1 MGSVL
6 LLLFSCAV
14 PGDDSF
20 SGGGTPGE
28 PTGGGG
34 SVGGSDGGSDGGD
47 DGAGTDDTGKP
58 VGCTADDLEWS
69 SLAQNNRASKP
80 FYSGDTI
87 TFWGYVDNPCGNTVS
102 LTLESTCLFDIVSL
116 QPPNG
121 APTQQATVNGCTTT
135 SQVVDLES
143 SDLLTKAHTWGP
155 LYVMGTY
162 SYGLRVTTPDALVL
176 TGSFT
181 IQ

>member
-1 MGSVL
+1 MGWVLVL
-6 LLLFSCAV
+6 LVSCAL

-28 PTGGGG
+28 PTGGAGSSGG
-34 SVGGSDGGSDGGD
+34 NGGGD
-47 DGAGTDDTGKP
+47 DGGGTDDTAETTD
-58 VGCTADDLEWS
+58 CTVDDLVWS
-69 SLAQNNRASKP
+69 SLAQNDRASKP
-80 FYSGDTI
+80 FYAGDTI

-116 QPPNG
+116 EPPNG
-121 APTQQATVNGCTTT
+121 APTQQATVPGCTTT
-135 SQVVDLES
+135 SQVVELEP
-143 SDLLTKAHTWGP
+143 SDLATKAYTWGP

-162 SYGLRVTTPDALVL
+162 SYGLRVTTPDPRVL

>member
-1 MGSVL
+1 MGWVL
-6 LLLFSCAV
+6 VLLFSCAL

-28 PTGGGG
+28 PTGGAGSGG
-34 SVGGSDGGSDGGD
+34 SNGGGD
-47 DGAGTDDTGKP
+47 DGGGTTDDTAAP
-58 VGCTADDLEWS
+58 TGCTVDDLQWS
-69 SLAQNNRASKP
+69 SAVQNDRAQKP

-87 TFWGYVDNPCGNTVS
+87 TFWGSVYNPCANTVS
-102 LTLESTCLFDIVSL
+102 LELGSTCLFDIVAL

-121 APTQQATVNGCTTT
+121 APSQEATVNGCTTT
-135 SQVVDLES
+135 SNVEEIES
-143 SDLLTKAHTWGP
+143 SDLLTKSYTWGP
-155 LYVMGTY
+155 LYVMGGY
-162 SYGLRVTTPDALVL
+162 SYGLQVTTSDARVL

>member
-6 LLLFSCAV
+6 VLLLSCAV

-28 PTGGGG
+28 PTGGAG
-34 SVGGSDGGSDGGD
+34 SGGSDGESDGGD
-47 DGAGTDDTGKP
+47 DGGGTDDTAETAD
-58 VGCTADDLEWS
+58 CTVDDLEWS
-69 SLAQNNRASKP
+69 SLAQNDRASKP

-121 APTQQATVNGCTTT
+121 APALQATVNGCTTT
-135 SQVVDLES
+135 SQVVELES

-162 SYGLRVTTPDALVL
+162 SYGLRVTTPDARVL

>member
-1 MGSVL
+1 MRWLVFL
-6 LLLFSCAV
+6 LSSCAV

-34 SVGGSDGGSDGGD
+34 SVGGSNGGD
-47 DGAGTDDTGKP
+47 DGGGTDDTAEP
-58 VGCTADDLEWS
+58 TGCTVDDLEWS
-69 SLAQNNRASKP
+69 TVVQNDRASKP

-87 TFWGYVDNPCGNTVS
+87 YFWGYANNPCANTVS
-102 LTLESTCLFDIVSL
+102 LELESTCLFDIVSL

-121 APTQQATVNGCTTT
+121 APAQQATVPGCTTT
-135 SQVVDLES
+135 SQVVELES
-143 SDLLTKAHTWGP
+143 SDLMAKAYEWGP
-155 LYVMGTY
+155 LYVMGQYTY
-162 SYGLRVTTPDALVL
+162 SLRVTTPDARVL